1 MWTLV
6 YMAADKTMIDKLCAI
21 LKENEIIFRLRNI
34 ESEELD
40 SECGYEILVPDAEV
54 EKAQELIFDAEIN

>member
-6 YMAADKTMIDKLCAI
+6 YMAADKNMIDRLCNI
-21 LKENEIIFRLRNI
+21 LKENEIIFRLKNLKN
-34 ESEELD
+34 EDLD

>member
-6 YMAADKTMIDKLCAI
+6 YMAADKSMIDRLCDI
-21 LKENEIIFRLRNI
+21 LKENDIIFRLRNLTN
-34 ESEELD
+34 EEPD

-54 EKAQELIFDAEIN
+54 EKAQELIFDVEIN